1 MIATYEPH
9 ACVVVYSVVDGNS
22 FDMAAEIISY
32 LWRFGFSKKATVL
45 LVANKVD
52 LERSRLVTCEGTLF
66 HSDVFGAKLQN
77 VIIAEG
83 RKLAVSFDAKFI
95 ETSAGIQHNV
105 DELLVGVLKQV
116 RLRGEQASM
125 STSKSKKCEDD
136 TEEHRSLPSPL
147 RTLQAARDILT
158 RACLSSNKKRPMDCE
173 NLHIL

>member
-66 HSDVFGAKLQN
+66 HSDILGAKIQTVTLQ
-77 VIIAEG
+77 
-83 RKLAVSFDAKFI
+83 RAVNWLYLSMP
-95 ETSAGIQHNV
+95 S
-105 DELLVGVLKQV
+105 LL
-116 RLRGEQASM
+116 R
-125 STSKSKKCEDD
+125 
-136 TEEHRSLPSPL
+136 PL
-147 RTLQAARDILT
+147 REFNTTWMSCWLE
-158 RACLSSNKKRPMDCE
+158 CSSKCDCVVNKLPCQLPNPRNAKMTQKNTEAYLVP
-173 NLHIL
+173 

>member
-32 LWRFGFSKKATVL
+32 LWRFGFTKKATVL

-52 LERSRLVTCEGTLF
+52 LERSRLVTCE
-66 HSDVFGAKLQN
+66 
-77 VIIAEG
+77 EG